1 MNNLGL
7 ILLVFAF
14 VVAAVASRIQSIGAF
29 HLGWLALALYFASL
43 LFGAAHL

>member
-1 MNNLGL
+1 MANVGL

-14 VVAAVASRIQSIGAF
+14 VVAAVATRIQQIGAV